1 MPPRALTF
9 PVLLTGATGFIGRVV
24 MRRLLRAG
32 RPVLVLARGRGGR
45 SAVDRVAT
53 AAGRVPDG
61 PQLGVIE
68 ADLVH
73 PGCGLAEASLRRLRA
88 TVETVIHCAGDAT
101 FFPEALPPFRAGHL
115 DGPLGLLHGLRGGKL
130 RHFAYL
136 STAYVCGQRTGTVLE
151 HEGDVGQGF
160 HNPYEQ
166 VKLEAEITLR
176 RAGARQ
182 GVDVRVF
189 RPSIVVGA
197 APETAGGCPSN
208 LFFRFIRLVATVAR
222 LSNGREV
229 PLRIA
234 AAPQAGFHL
243 VPVETVA
250 AALVA
255 LADHPAAAGETC
267 HLVVSD
273 APTQEAVLA
282 IITGRLGLRGPRL
295 LDARQTPLTH
305 PSPLERKVERML
317 SGYREYLGQDVHF
330 DDRIAR
336 RLLRQ
341 CGIEP
346 PTLGPKAVQELIDL
360 AIGAPALGEAD
371 FGERPGAGS
380 RPAPGPQ
387 MFPGDRCQSQQATL
401 TTDCASTV
409 VC

>member
-1 MPPRALTF
+1 MRAPMPVSPI
-9 PVLLTGATGFIGRVV
+9 LLTGATGFIGRAI

-32 RPVLVLARGRGGR
+32 RPILALARSRGGQ
-45 SAVDRVAT
+45 SADDRVAV
-53 AAGRVPDG
+53 AAGQVPDG
-61 PQLGVIE
+61 ILLDVVE
-68 ADLVH
+68 ADLTH
-73 PGCGLAEASLRRLRA
+73 PGCGLAEATMGRLRA
-88 TVETVIHCAGDAT
+88 TVETVIHCAGDPT
-101 FFPEALPPFRAGHL
+101 FFPESPLAFRAGHV
-115 DGPLGLLHGLRGGKL
+115 DGPLALLHGLQGGRL
-130 RHFAYL
+130 RHWAQL
-136 STAYVCGQRTGTVLE
+136 STAYVCGRRTGRVLE

-166 VKLEAEITLR
+166 VKLEAETGLR

-208 LFFRFIRLVATVAR
+208 LFFRFIRLMATIAR
-222 LSNGREV
+222 LSNGAEV

-255 LADHPAAAGETC
+255 LADHPAAVGETC

-282 IITGRLGLRGPRL
+282 TITGRFGLRGPRL
-295 LDARQTPLTH
+295 LDARQIPPTH

-317 SGYREYLGQDVHF
+317 SGYREYLEQDVHF

-346 PTLGPKAVQELIDL
+346 PTLGPKAVQELIDVAL
-360 AIGAPALGEAD
+360 EAPV
-371 FGERPGAGS
+371 
-380 RPAPGPQ
+380 
-387 MFPGDRCQSQQATL
+387 PGDTAFSER
-401 TTDCASTV
+401 
-409 VC
+409 

>member
-1 MPPRALTF
+1 MTAWPWQ
-9 PVLLTGATGFIGRVV
+9 
-24 MRRLLRAG
+24 
-32 RPVLVLARGRGGR
+32 RGRSPTESCSTWWR
-45 SAVDRVAT
+45 
-53 AAGRVPDG
+53 
-61 PQLGVIE
+61 
-68 ADLVH
+68 ADLTH
-73 PGCGLAEASLRRLRA
+73 PGCSLAEATMRRLRA
-88 TVETVIHCAGDAT
+88 TVETVIHCAGDPT
-101 FFPEALPPFRAGHL
+101 FFPESPLAFRVGHM
-115 DGPLGLLHGLRGGKL
+115 DGPLALLYRLRGGRL
-130 RHFAYL
+130 RQWAHL
-136 STAYVCGQRTGTVLE
+136 STAYVCGRRTGTVLE
-151 HEGDVGQGF
+151 QEGDVGQEF

-166 VKLEAEITLR
+166 VKLEAETALR
-176 RAGARQ
+176 RAGDRQ

-208 LFFRFIRLVATVAR
+208 LFFRFIRLMATIAR
-222 LSNGREV
+222 LSNGADV

-234 AAPQAGFHL
+234 AAPRAGFHL

-267 HLVVSD
+267 HLVVSN

-295 LDARQTPLTH
+295 LDARQTPFTH

-317 SGYREYLGQDVHF
+317 SGYREYLEQDVHF

-360 AIGAPALGEAD
+360 AIGAPALREAD

-380 RPAPGPQ
+380 VPAPGPQ
-387 MFPGDRCQSQQATL
+387 MFPGDGCQSQQVTV